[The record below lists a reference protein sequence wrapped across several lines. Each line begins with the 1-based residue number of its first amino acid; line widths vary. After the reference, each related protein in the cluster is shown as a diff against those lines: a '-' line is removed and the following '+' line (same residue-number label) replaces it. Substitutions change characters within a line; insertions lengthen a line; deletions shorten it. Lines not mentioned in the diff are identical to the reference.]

1 MSENSSIKKKSI
13 ISLPED
19 CTYEIIQQLPEE
31 TSILYK
37 FLFVNRFW
45 CKCIVSILWKYP
57 FNKINDDRIKHACL
71 INTYLGC
78 LDEEEKSNIERDH
91 CFKLPSTEKP
101 FFNYAKYL
109 IKFTINELDSLVRT
123 WYANHSYC
131 DLTDNVKH
139 IVSSIYH
146 LFIRSNNHL
155 LSLEFKQGWI
165 HSWNWEKV
173 LDDTI
178 RLSSLKKLSVELHE
192 DLKEG
197 GGDYKISDLEFFNIL
212 LSKCINLQTL
222 EIYFM
227 IHGGLQEEY
236 IKYFSPN
243 QIIKMIQSQKNLEI
257 LNISNF
263 YQYGTELTKIISSLE
278 SQLNSLKELQF
289 CDVNFTDCSLIGLKI
304 CSNLESIIFNSCYG
318 LTNDHCNSLSNSSF
332 KLKSL
337 YFYDHTINQDIITNM
352 LSIFGGSLTSFG
364 TSVLTNN
371 IIGTASI
378 RCQNVKYLTII
389 IDGDDHYQPIFSW
402 INNLELIELDITS
415 YSQETSELF
424 QLLGYNLPNTLKIL
438 KLGCSYVTDESLKNL
453 FSSRMDLE
461 RLIFRNLYEFNYDCL
476 MIIYEYIRYY
486 KNFKELSFKTYK
498 KKWSLRDL
506 KVLKEIKR
514 FCPLVNCE
522 FEISTVEEMLD
533 ECFFEDLIIQFD

>member
-236 IKYFSPN
+236 IKYFH
-243 QIIKMIQSQKNLEI
+243 
-257 LNISNF
+257 
-263 YQYGTELTKIISSLE
+263 
-278 SQLNSLKELQF
+278 
-289 CDVNFTDCSLIGLKI
+289 LI
-304 CSNLESIIFNSCYG
+304 
-318 LTNDHCNSLSNSSF
+318 
-332 KLKSL
+332 
-337 YFYDHTINQDIITNM
+337 
-352 LSIFGGSLTSFG
+352 
-364 TSVLTNN
+364 
-371 IIGTASI
+371 
-378 RCQNVKYLTII
+378 
-389 IDGDDHYQPIFSW
+389 
-402 INNLELIELDITS
+402 
-415 YSQETSELF
+415 
-424 QLLGYNLPNTLKIL
+424 
-438 KLGCSYVTDESLKNL
+438 
-453 FSSRMDLE
+453 
-461 RLIFRNLYEFNYDCL
+461 
-476 MIIYEYIRYY
+476 
-486 KNFKELSFKTYK
+486 
-498 KKWSLRDL
+498 
-506 KVLKEIKR
+506 
-514 FCPLVNCE
+514 
-522 FEISTVEEMLD
+522 
-533 ECFFEDLIIQFD
+533 